1 MTTFVIGLVA
11 AGLWIAAAVAVIL
24 LTRNSPA
31 PPQRSIRS
39 FRRARRK
46 LAPRPRQVPDLSP
59 RSRTHSL
66 DTVEEIPLIA
76 SPVQQVVHE
85 IVEDP
90 VVTTEVLEPEITP
103 DPEFAEISAM
113 LEAVTDESSSQA
125 RPHRI
130 SPSSK
135 TPPRGPRVSRG
146 PRRAGRHTYV
156 LVDEEG
162 RPQLD

>member
-1 MTTFVIGLVA
+1 M
-11 AGLWIAAAVAVIL
+11 
-24 LTRNSPA
+24 
-31 PPQRSIRS
+31 
-39 FRRARRK
+39 
-46 LAPRPRQVPDLSP
+46 
-59 RSRTHSL
+59 
-66 DTVEEIPLIA
+66 IA